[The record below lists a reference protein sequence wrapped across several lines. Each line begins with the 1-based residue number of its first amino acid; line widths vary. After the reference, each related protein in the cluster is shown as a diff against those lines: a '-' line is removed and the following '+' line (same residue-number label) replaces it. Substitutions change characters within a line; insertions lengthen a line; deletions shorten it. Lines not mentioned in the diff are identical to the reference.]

1 MLKRFYENVVLT
13 YPKRVL
19 LLTLLAIVLL
29 GINAYKVEVDASAD
43 TLLLEHDKELHYN
56 RLINKRYET
65 NDFLLIA
72 LTVKDDLLSQKNLD
86 TIAKL
91 SLDLEK
97 LPQVQNVTS
106 ILTVPLLLSPPKEL
120 KDLVG
125 DVPTLANSN
134 PNKELV
140 KNEFLTSPLY
150 QNALVSHDFK
160 TTSII
165 VNLVRDENYFEL
177 ISLKEELL
185 LKKQNR
191 TITQEEEKQLEK
203 VLLDYKHYKDQQRDI
218 EHQNIEDIRMI
229 MDKYKNDAELFLGGV
244 NMIVDD
250 IITYVKNDVVIYG
263 STLFAIMIFILW
275 IIFKEIKWILIPI
288 FICMLSVVA
297 TVGVL
302 GIFDWPVTVISS
314 NFISLQLII
323 TISIVLHLIV
333 QYNELNQINENVTQK
348 ELVLQTILLKLQP
361 SFFAIITTIAGFSSL
376 IVSNIKPVINLG
388 LMMSMGIAIS
398 LLIAFLVFP
407 TLVILLPKSKIN
419 PYSVKHFFSMTQLCS
434 NTVLKYGN
442 SILIVSILLFV
453 FSVWAASKLI
463 VENSFISYFK
473 QSTPIY
479 QGMEVIDQKLGGTTP
494 LDIIID
500 FKQAQ
505 KNEINEKEND
515 EFADSFES
523 EFAQRED
530 NPEYWFTQ
538 DKMNTIMKVH
548 NYLLSLE
555 EIGNVQS
562 LATLL
567 KLGKE
572 LNNNKELDS
581 ILLALI
587 YTKLPD
593 EHKKIILSP
602 YINIEHNQARISTRI
617 IDSNDELRRNEL
629 LKRIKS
635 DLAVLLKEDEAQISL
650 TNLMV
655 LYNSML
661 QSLFNSQI
669 ATLGITLGI
678 LFAMFILLFKSIKLS
693 IIALIVNIIPVSV
706 VFGLMGFA
714 NIPLNIMTITIAA
727 ICMGIAVDDT
737 IHYIHRFKKEF
748 YECGDY
754 IIAMK
759 KSHQSIGYAM
769 YYTSLVIILGFSILV
784 VSNFIPT
791 IHFGLLTVLVM
802 IIVLLADLLL
812 LPKLLILLKPF
823 KKTI

>member
-1 MLKRFYENVVLT
+1 MLKRFYENIVLT

-19 LLTLLAIVLL
+19 FLTLIAVFLL

-43 TLLLEHDKELHYN
+43 TLLLEHDKDLQYN
-56 RLINKRYET
+56 RLINKRYEN

-72 LTVKDDLLSQKNLD
+72 FSVKDDLLSEKNLT

-91 SLDLEK
+91 SSDLEK
-97 LPQVQNVTS
+97 LPRVQNVTS
-106 ILTVPLLLSPPKEL
+106 ILTVPLLLSPPKDL

-125 DVPTLANSN
+125 NVPTLGNSN

-150 QNALVSHDFK
+150 QNALVSNDFK

-185 LKKQNR
+185 LKQKNK
-191 TITQEEEKQLEK
+191 TITQEEVTQLEK
-203 VLLDYKHYKDQQRDI
+203 VLIEYKQYKDKQRDI
-218 EHQNIEDIRMI
+218 EHQNIKEIRAI
-229 MDKYKNDAELFLGGV
+229 MEHYKNDGELFLGGV

-263 STLFAIMIFILW
+263 STLLGIMIFILW
-275 IIFKEIKWILIPI
+275 IIFKELKWILIPI
-288 FICMLSVVA
+288 FICMLSVMS

-314 NFISLQLII
+314 NFVSLQLII

-333 QYNELNQINENVTQK
+333 QYNELNLINDNITHK
-348 ELVLQTILLKLQP
+348 ELITKTILLKLQP
-361 SFFAIITTIAGFSSL
+361 SFFAIITTVAGFSSL
-376 IVSNIKPVINLG
+376 VVSDIKPVINLG
-388 LMMSMGIAIS
+388 LMMSIGIAIS

-407 TLVILLPKSKIN
+407 ILVMLLPKSKIN
-419 PYSVKHFFSMTQLCS
+419 PNNTKHSFSMTQLCS
-434 NTVLKYGN
+434 NTVIKYGN
-442 SILIVSILLFV
+442 SIIWVSILVLV
-453 FSVWAASKLI
+453 FSIWAASKLI

-500 FKQAQ
+500 FKKPQ
-505 KNEINEKEND
+505 KNEVDSLKNG

-523 EFAQRED
+523 EFIERED

-538 DKMNTIMKVH
+538 DKMNTIMKAH

-629 LKRIKS
+629 LNTIKS
-635 DLAVLLKEDEAQISL
+635 DLAVLLKNDEVEINI

-669 ATLGITLGI
+669 ATLGITLAI
-678 LFAMFILLFKSIKLS
+678 LFAMFMILFKTIKLS
-693 IIALIVNIIPVSV
+693 LIALIVNIIPVSA
-706 VFGLMGFA
+706 VFGLMGIA

-737 IHYIHRFKKEF
+737 IHYIHRFEKEF
-748 YECGDY
+748 YKCGDY
-754 IIAMK
+754 ITAMK
-759 KSHQSIGYAM
+759 ESHESIGYAM

-823 KKTI
+823 KKAI

>member
-13 YPKRVL
+13 YPKKVL
-19 LLTLLAIVLL
+19 FLTLLAVFLL

-43 TLLLEHDKELHYN
+43 TLLLEHDKDLQYN
-56 RLINKRYET
+56 RLINKRYE
-65 NDFLLIA
+65 NHDFLLIA
-72 LTVKDDLLSQKNLD
+72 LTVKDDLLSQKNLN

-97 LPQVQNVTS
+97 LPRVQSVTS

-125 DVPTLANSN
+125 NVPTLGNSN

-150 QNALVSHDFK
+150 QNALVSNDFK

-165 VNLVRDENYFEL
+165 VNLIRDEKYFEL

-185 LKKQNR
+185 LKQENK
-191 TITQEEEKQLEK
+191 TITQEELKQLEN
-203 VLLDYKHYKDQQRDI
+203 VHFEYKRHKDEQRAI
-218 EHQNIEDIRMI
+218 EHQNIEDIRAI
-229 MDKYKNDAELFLGGV
+229 MEQYKNDGELFLGGV

-250 IITYVKNDVVIYG
+250 IISYVKNDVVIYG
-263 STLFAIMIFILW
+263 STLFGIMIFILW
-275 IIFKEIKWILIPI
+275 IIFKELKWILIPI
-288 FICMLSVVA
+288 FICTLSVIA
-297 TVGVL
+297 TVGIL

-333 QYNELNQINENVTQK
+333 QYNELNHINENATQK
-348 ELVLQTILLKLQP
+348 ELVLETILLKLQP

-398 LLIAFLVFP
+398 LLIAFFVFP
-407 TLVILLPKSKIN
+407 TLVMLLPKSKMN
-419 PYSVKHFFSMTQLCS
+419 PYSAKHFFSMTQLCS
-434 NTVLKYGN
+434 NSVLKYGN
-442 SILIVSILLFV
+442 SIVIVSIVVFV
-453 FSVWAASKLI
+453 FSILAASKLV

-500 FKQAQ
+500 FKKTQ
-505 KNEINEKEND
+505 NEEVALKKSD

-523 EFAQRED
+523 EFIERED

-538 DKMNTIMKVH
+538 DKMDIIMKVH
-548 NYLLSLE
+548 NYLLSID

-587 YTKLPD
+587 YNKLPD
-593 EHKKIILSP
+593 EHKKVILSP
-602 YINIEHNQARISTRI
+602 YINIEHNQARITTRI

-635 DLAVLLKEDEAQISL
+635 DLAVLLK
-650 TNLMV
+650 
-655 LYNSML
+655 
-661 QSLFNSQI
+661 
-669 ATLGITLGI
+669 
-678 LFAMFILLFKSIKLS
+678 
-693 IIALIVNIIPVSV
+693 
-706 VFGLMGFA
+706 
-714 NIPLNIMTITIAA
+714 
-727 ICMGIAVDDT
+727 
-737 IHYIHRFKKEF
+737 
-748 YECGDY
+748 
-754 IIAMK
+754 
-759 KSHQSIGYAM
+759 
-769 YYTSLVIILGFSILV
+769 
-784 VSNFIPT
+784 
-791 IHFGLLTVLVM
+791 
-802 IIVLLADLLL
+802 
-812 LPKLLILLKPF
+812 
-823 KKTI
+823 